1 MIDEKFL
8 VAAVNIKRKYITVVS
23 DIDKYQERAKQTLD
37 KLNTALKEVESIQS
51 DLKDKNKVKS
61 LTSDSVLEKM
71 IFIINDIE
79 NEGKSLESYIDPL
92 NKEIERLAVEEEELY
107 KVICEKHK
115 DLTEE
120 EIVES
125 VKQRLIKENLS

>member
-8 VAAVNIKRKYITVVS
+8 LAAVNIKRKYINVVS
-23 DIDKYQERAKQTLD
+23 DIDKYQERAKLTLE
-37 KLNTALKEVESIQS
+37 KLNTALKEVERIQS
-51 DLKDKNKVKS
+51 DLKDKDKVKN
-61 LTSDSVLEKM
+61 LTSDGVLEKM
-71 IFIINDIE
+71 LYIIDDIE

-92 NKEIERLAVEEEELY
+92 NKEIERLAIEEEELY
-107 KVICEKHK
+107 KVICDKHN

>member
-8 VAAVNIKRKYITVVS
+8 AAAVNIKRKYINLVS
-23 DIDKYQERAKQTLD
+23 DIDKYQERAKLTLER
-37 KLNTALKEVESIQS
+37 LNVALNEVERIQS
-51 DLKDKNKVKS
+51 DLKDKSKVKN
-61 LTSDSVLEKM
+61 LTSDGVLEKM
-71 IFIINDIE
+71 LYVINDIE
-79 NEGKSLESYIDPL
+79 NEGKSLENYVDPL

-107 KVICEKHK
+107 KVICDNHK